1 MSYQAYLDNI
11 LAKTGKTPDDFR
23 TLAAAKGL
31 TQYREVMEWL
41 KAEFGLGHGHAN
53 TIAHLIVKPE
63 ARNVQPDER
72 VAKLFTGKKA
82 PWREVYDGLLA
93 QLSGLGADVRVAA
106 TDSYISLLRGDKKFG
121 IVQPSAERL
130 DIGIKRKG
138 VAADERFAAAGSWNN
153 MVTHRVRIT
162 APHEI
167 DTDVLNWLQQ
177 AYDAAQ

>member
-1 MSYQAYLDNI
+1 MNGSPNSLPA
-11 LAKTGKTPDDFR
+11 
-23 TLAAAKGL
+23 
-31 TQYREVMEWL
+31 
-41 KAEFGLGHGHAN
+41 
-53 TIAHLIVKPE
+53 
-63 ARNVQPDER
+63 
-72 VAKLFTGKKA
+72 KKA

-153 MVTHRVRIT
+153 MVTRRVRIT

-167 DTDVLNWLQQ
+167 DADVLAWLQQ